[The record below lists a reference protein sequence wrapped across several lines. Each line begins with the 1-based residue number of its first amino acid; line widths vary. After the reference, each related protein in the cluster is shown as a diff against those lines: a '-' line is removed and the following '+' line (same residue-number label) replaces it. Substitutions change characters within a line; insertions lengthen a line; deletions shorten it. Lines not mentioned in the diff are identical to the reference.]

1 MNRAI
6 KDEIARLRAEK
17 RHFLELAAQARET
30 ARNLKAAPIG
40 QKDPIALLRS
50 QDRMRETAPA
60 RAYATNAL
68 PNGRRN
74 WVSPRPRGGQTWVT
88 WATTGAT

>member
-1 MNRAI
+1 MNRTI

-50 QDRMRETAPA
+50 QDRMREYRASA
-60 RAYATNAL
+60 RLCDERIAEWKAQLGITSTK
-68 PNGRRN
+68 G
-74 WVSPRPRGGQTWVT
+74 VKHG
-88 WATTGAT
+88 

>member
-17 RHFLELAAQARET
+17 KHFLGLAAQARET

-50 QDRMRETAPA
+50 QDRMREYRASA
-60 RAYATNAL
+60 RRCDDRIAEWKEQLGIT
-68 PNGRRN
+68 PTKG
-74 WVSPRPRGGQTWVT
+74 VKHG
-88 WATTGAT
+88 